1 MSLKMRKVSKNKKDP
16 PLLEIYSDYHENQV
30 IIDQEYDNV
39 VIISAKGQIRT
50 FPLPQ

>member
-1 MSLKMRKVSKNKKDP
+1 MEKVSKHKKDLP
-16 PLLEIYSDYHENQV
+16 PFEIYSDHQENLV

-50 FPLPQ
+50 FLLPR